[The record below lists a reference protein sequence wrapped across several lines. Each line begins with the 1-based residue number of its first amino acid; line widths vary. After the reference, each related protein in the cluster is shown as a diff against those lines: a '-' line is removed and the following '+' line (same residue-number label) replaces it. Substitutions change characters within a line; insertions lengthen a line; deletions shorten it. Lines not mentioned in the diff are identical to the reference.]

1 TRRRLIPQRGQGH
14 RRCAQ
19 RGAGDGAG
27 TDRRTRTRRRT
38 RIVCRDIPSADRP
51 GTPGCGRDDPPH
63 RHRCTVRRHGTLR
76 GPAMKYYVIL
86 DHEVKA
92 GPFDSH
98 QDADDFAI
106 EQSVGHFDIVRH
118 GHDDKPRIMLSKL
131 IDAAGTAHV
140 DSSRLVIEHQD
151 LTSVLD
157 DSPVSIGD
165 IIDAY
170 GARRKAE
177 GSDDSE
183 LYRSI
188 AITSINTVAADHF
201 GSAANESIREG
212 ELDMPEG

>member
-1 TRRRLIPQRGQGH
+1 
-14 RRCAQ
+14 
-19 RGAGDGAG
+19 
-27 TDRRTRTRRRT
+27 
-38 RIVCRDIPSADRP
+38 
-51 GTPGCGRDDPPH
+51 
-63 RHRCTVRRHGTLR
+63 
-76 GPAMKYYVIL
+76 MKYYVIL

-140 DSSRLVIEHQD
+140 DSSRLVIEHLD
-151 LTSVLD
+151 LAEIVD
-157 DSPVSIGD
+157 DSPVSIGE

-170 GARRKAE
+170 VAQRKAE

-183 LYRSI
+183 RDRSI
-188 AITSINTVAADHF
+188 AIRSINSVAADHF
-201 GSAANESIREG
+201 ENAVNESFRGG
-212 ELDMPEG
+212 ELDKPVAEQLRVKARKIRFGAGR